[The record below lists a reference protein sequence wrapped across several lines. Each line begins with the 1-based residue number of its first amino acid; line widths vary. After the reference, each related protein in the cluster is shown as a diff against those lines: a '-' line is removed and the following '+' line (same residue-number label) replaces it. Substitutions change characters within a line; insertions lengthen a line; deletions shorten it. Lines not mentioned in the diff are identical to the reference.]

1 MKQKEFPLVKYSNV
15 HCIIGGVSFIGC
27 YEVLTGVNHEFDP
40 REVYTFIQKYIPNG
54 KIVFNSSLVPSLD
67 TCGLGFFVH
76 CPIHSDD
83 AVVSLGRLV
92 SRLENRSVKFD
103 IEYSETVALLKFAFE
118 YRYIKSYVPYRSFNF
133 HY

>member
-1 MKQKEFPLVKYSNV
+1 MKYSNV

-40 REVYTFIQKYIPNG
+40 REVYTFIQKYMPNG
-54 KIVFNSSLVPSLD
+54 KIVFNSSLVPALD

-76 CPIHSDD
+76 CPIDSDVS
-83 AVVSLGRLV
+83 VVRLASLL
-92 SRLENRSVKFD
+92 SRLDSRSLIYS
-103 IEYSETVALLKFAFE
+103 IEYSETIALLKFTFE